1 MPLSPQQA
9 KTLADAVAG
18 YAFPTAHFDF
28 ASQTPV
34 VRLSMSELETRI
46 RQQLLSDSPDTVKD
60 GLSNVLYWGFTQM
73 GGLANVR
80 VGRFRSGV
88 EDLQIEQ
95 AAALFKEQPRPALYE
110 IASLKMPE
118 FSSVSFVSKI
128 RMFLDPTQSATLDMQ
143 IMKIQQVHSDTVL
156 AAIKQDPTRI
166 RISKANSNAYEGWC
180 ERLADIARTYLPDA
194 RVADVERGF
203 FQMIQDNKVA
213 AAAAI
218 LRDA

>member
-1 MPLSPQQA
+1 MTTQGAL
-9 KTLADAVAG
+9 DA
-18 YAFPTAHFDF
+18 
-28 ASQTPV
+28 
-34 VRLSMSELETRI
+34 
-46 RQQLLSDSPDTVKD
+46 
-60 GLSNVLYWGFTQM
+60 
-73 GGLANVR
+73 
-80 VGRFRSGV
+80 
-88 EDLQIEQ
+88 
-95 AAALFKEQPRPALYE
+95 
-110 IASLKMPE
+110 
-118 FSSVSFVSKI
+118 
-128 RMFLDPTQSATLDMQ
+128 TQSSASENIGRCGSRLCL
-143 IMKIQQVHSDTVL
+143 TVL